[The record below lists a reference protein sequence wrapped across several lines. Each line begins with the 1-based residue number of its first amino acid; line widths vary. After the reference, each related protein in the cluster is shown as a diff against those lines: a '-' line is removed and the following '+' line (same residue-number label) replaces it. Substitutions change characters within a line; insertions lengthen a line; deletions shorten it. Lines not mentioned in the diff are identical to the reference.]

1 MTSPDAPDETKD
13 VIVHYMKTVDARSGK
28 SYERWVVYLGDEQQ
42 GEADNL
48 EAALNHARQL
58 AAVRNLR
65 AWLLDQ
71 GGYPLKPIM
80 LGGQT

>member
-13 VIVHYMKTVDARSGK
+13 VNVHYMKTVDARSGK

-48 EAALNHARQL
+48 EAALHHARQL
-58 AAVRNLR
+58 AAVRNRR
-65 AWLLDQ
+65 AWLLAQ
-71 GGYPLKPIM
+71 GGYPLKPII